1 MAIVAFWISFWADHS
16 DLAPTIVD
24 MEWSFLVPDLLWIVI
39 ALWIA
44 SRWLIAGDRRAVIAT
59 AVAGS
64 SLAYLGLLDAASN
77 VRHHQYTESF
87 SRGALNA
94 GGERGLPWIWVRE
107 YLVRA
112 QARPGPVVALAPI
125 VWPMD
130 VTTCSMPEDRI
141 S

>member
-1 MAIVAFWISFWADHS
+1 MPSHKLLAWTQRFAALAIVAFWISFWADHS
-16 DLAPTIVD
+16 DLAPAIVD
-24 MEWSFLVPDLLWIVI
+24 MEWSFLIPDLVWIVV

-44 SRWLIAGDRRAVIAT
+44 SRWLIAGDRRAAIAT

-94 GGERGLPWIWVRE
+94 VVNVACLGFGCANIWYALRH
-107 YLVRA
+107 
-112 QARPGPVVALAPI
+112 RP
-125 VWPMD
+125 
-130 VTTCSMPEDRI
+130 DR
-141 S
+141 